1 MNGDRKSPSNFVDVG
16 LGLNVSTIS
25 SRSWIIPR
33 SQTSLF
39 CDENRKNVK
48 FSHYQIGINSTYM
61 ASIGVLTGHM
71 RAVHKIYVN
80 VNVKVHK
87 YSAYTNLYSQMS
99 QQ

>member
-1 MNGDRKSPSNFVDVG
+1 MNGDRKSPSNFIDVG

-71 RAVHKIYVN
+71 RAVIKFMSMSTL
-80 VNVKVHK
+80 K
-87 YSAYTNLYSQMS
+87 YSNIPHTRIFIHK
-99 QQ
+99 